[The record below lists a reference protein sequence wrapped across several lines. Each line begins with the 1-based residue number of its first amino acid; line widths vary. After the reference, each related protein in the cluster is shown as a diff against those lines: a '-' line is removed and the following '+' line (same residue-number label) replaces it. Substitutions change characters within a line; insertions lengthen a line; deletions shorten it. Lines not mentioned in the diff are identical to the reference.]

1 MEIRILREVMIM
13 SFTWLACKRTS
24 LVNKTKPMLRLKEK
38 VMTHKIGN
46 QMVTN
51 QALFTI

>member
-1 MEIRILREVMIM
+1 MEIRIVREVMIM
-13 SFTWLACKRTS
+13 SFTWLACNRTS

-38 VMTHKIGN
+38 VMTHKNGN
-46 QMVTN
+46 QIVTN